1 MTSPTRDGR
10 RVLLHLGL
18 VLAFLLAPLSS
29 LVAHLYFTLQFF
41 GESTE
46 PSEYEAAAVSVLLV
60 TVGFAL
66 LSTFVLVV
74 LRPQPWVH
82 LLAAVGATLMLL
94 LAADAH
100 ESAQTAV
107 PDREAPN
114 AAVDRGEVAA
124 AVGSAAASPTGWPL
138 LAFAIGAGVVQ
149 VRGRSSR
156 APRAAQDRSSVPA
169 GPR

>member
-1 MTSPTRDGR
+1 MSSPTHDGR

-18 VLAFLLAPLSS
+18 VLAFLLAPLSA
-29 LVAHLYFTLQFF
+29 VPAHLYFTLSFF
-41 GESTE
+41 GEQVE
-46 PSEYEAAAVSVLLV
+46 PSEYEGAATAILAF

-66 LSTFVLVV
+66 LSTLVLVA

-100 ESAQTAV
+100 ESAQTAI
-107 PDREAPN
+107 PDREPPN
-114 AAVDRGEVAA
+114 TAVDRGEVAE
-124 AVGSAAASPTGWPL
+124 AVASAAACPTSWPL
-138 LAFAIGAGVVQ
+138 LAFGVGAAVVL
-149 VRGRSSR
+149 VRERTSR
-156 APRAAQDRSSVPA
+156 APRSPQVRSSAPA